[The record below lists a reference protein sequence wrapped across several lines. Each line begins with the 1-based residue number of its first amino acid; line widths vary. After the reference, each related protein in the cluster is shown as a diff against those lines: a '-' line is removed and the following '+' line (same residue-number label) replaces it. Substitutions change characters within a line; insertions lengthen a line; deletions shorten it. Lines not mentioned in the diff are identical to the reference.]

1 MNEVDILSKEDVRK
15 SSLSLSLS
23 SSSSLSR
30 QNHGFEPLVDPFRSH
45 ASRSLFK
52 GLP

>member
-1 MNEVDILSKEDVRK
+1 MYNIYEIFYLIAVFKP
-15 SSLSLSLS
+15 SSLSSYIC
-23 SSSSLSR
+23 
-30 QNHGFEPLVDPFRSH
+30 HGFEPLVDPFRSH